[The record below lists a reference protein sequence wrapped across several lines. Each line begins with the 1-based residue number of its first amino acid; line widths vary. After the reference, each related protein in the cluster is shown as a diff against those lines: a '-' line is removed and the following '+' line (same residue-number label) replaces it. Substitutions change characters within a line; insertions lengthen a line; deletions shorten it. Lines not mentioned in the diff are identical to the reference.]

1 MMQTAISLIYGVILA
16 ARGEISVG
24 DLLVFTSYVGQ
35 LLWPVRQLGRILSDM
50 GKSMVSFDRIQQIL
64 GEKLSSR

>member
-1 MMQTAISLIYGVILA
+1 MSQSAISLLVGVVMA
-16 ARGEISVG
+16 ANGELTVG

-50 GKSMVSFDRIQQIL
+50 ANP
-64 GEKLSSR
+64 SSHLTA